1 MRRLPPLTQLR
12 AFEAVA
18 RHESLTRAAEELN
31 VAHPALS
38 RQIRD
43 LEGWLGCPLFTRHNR
58 GLTLTEAGRAYRDG
72 VVSAFDMLE
81 SSTAAMRAAPP
92 VAGRARLILSVEPS
106 FAQRWLIPRL
116 GDFRARH
123 PEVEVVV
130 DATRVAADF
139 RKGGADLGIRYG
151 SGPWPGLE
159 ARLLSVVVNFP
170 VCAPS
175 LAAALP
181 ADPARLLAGDLLLEE
196 IDMPWHAWFRAAGV
210 AVTAPLR
217 GTRFFDA
224 GNAIDAAAAGQGLAL
239 GDTILAAD
247 DVAAGRLARPYPQT
261 AIYDAYHLVAPAPHF
276 RRPAVKAFTDW
287 VTRTMAAFQAER
299 ADNANQAVSG

>member
-12 AFEAVA
+12 AFEAAA
-18 RHESLTRAAEELN
+18 RHESLSRAAEELN

-43 LEGWLGCPLFTRHNR
+43 LEGWLGCALFTRHNR
-58 GLTLTEAGRAYRDG
+58 GLMLTDAGRAYRDAA
-72 VVSAFDMLE
+72 VAAFDMIEGATGLL
-81 SSTAAMRAAPP
+81 RAAPP
-92 VAGRARLILSVEPS
+92 VAGRSRLILSVEPS

-116 GDFRARH
+116 GGFRARH

-151 SGPWPGLE
+151 SGPWPGLQ
-159 ARLLSVVVNFP
+159 AQLLSVVVNFP
-170 VCAPS
+170 VCAPH
-175 LAAALP
+175 LAASLP
-181 ADPARLLAGDLLLEE
+181 PDPARLLDGDLLLEE
-196 IDMPWHAWFRAAGV
+196 MDMPWHAWFRAAGV

-224 GNAIDAAAAGQGLAL
+224 GNAIDSAVAGQGLAL

-247 DVAAGRLARPYPQT
+247 DVAAGRLVRPYPQT

-276 RRPAVKAFTDW
+276 RRPPVKAFAEW
-287 VTRTMAAFQAER
+287 VTATMRAFQAER
-299 ADNANQAVSG
+299 GEAGPS